1 MSREIGTERGP
12 DTRMVK
18 RESQSLAQS
27 VRQRPAIAP
36 ACDIYENDDEILV
49 IADVPGVTAD
59 SLDINLE
66 KGELMLEARR
76 ENAGQQ
82 GNFLGKELWEC
93 DFRRRFAVPGGI
105 DADKI
110 SAELRDGV
118 LHLHL
123 PKSEALKPRQIPV
136 QAG

>member
-1 MSREIGTERGP
+1 MSRQTGI
-12 DTRMVK
+12 VK
-18 RESQSLAQS
+18 REPQSLVQS
-27 VRQRPAIAP
+27 DQRPVIMP

-49 IADVPGVTAD
+49 VADVPGVTAD

-66 KGELMLEARR
+66 KGELTLEARR
-76 ENAGQQ
+76 ETSGQAGT
-82 GNFLGKELWEC
+82 FLGVEYRDC

-110 SAELRDGV
+110 NAELREGV

-123 PKSEALKPRQIPV
+123 PKSEVLKPRQIPV